1 MKKELIKSFLESFAV
16 GDAFG
21 KVTEYC
27 SRKEIE
33 KNYSSITT
41 ILPPSLSL
49 SHKDLLHGRVT
60 DDTEQVIYL
69 IKTYSEKK
77 RVDSYDTALTLL
89 SWVEE
94 CNAYSYMG
102 PSSLKALNYIK
113 NGGDI
118 EKAGIYGTTCG
129 GLMRS
134 PASFLFSNEDNI
146 VTNTFNCL
154 KPTHNTVLA
163 MEAALSY
170 TFALMEAKKDSATI
184 ESIINRAKEGAEL
197 GSKYGNRER
206 TNGVGPSLVS
216 RIIFLE
222 KTIPSL
228 KNDKE
233 LKILLYDIL
242 GTTLSSIDC
251 ASAIFGLFLYTKGD
265 VISTIEI
272 ATETGGDTDTI
283 SALSASLSTLYRKGH
298 NIRPKMIELV
308 SKANNIDFDYLTEL
322 IYNAQEDDKK

>member
-1 MKKELIKSFLESFAV
+1 MKKELIKNFLQAFAV

-33 KNYSSITT
+33 KNYSNITT

-60 DDTEQVIYL
+60 DDTEQVVYL

-89 SWVEE
+89 SWLEE

-102 PSSLKALNYIK
+102 PSSLKALSYIK

-118 EKAGIYGTTCG
+118 EKAGINGTTCG

-134 PASFLFSNEDNI
+134 PAAFLFSNETNI
-146 VTNTFNCL
+146 ICNTYNCL
-154 KPTHNTVLA
+154 KPTHNTSLA
-163 MEAALSY
+163 MEAAISY
-170 TFALMEAKKDSATI
+170 TFALMEAKKSSATI
-184 ESIINRAKEGAEL
+184 ESIMEKAKEGAEI
-197 GSKYGNRER
+197 GSRYGNSER
-206 TNGVGPSLVS
+206 TNGVGPSLYS
-216 RIIFLE
+216 RIVFLE
-222 KTIPSL
+222 KTIPKIRS
-228 KNDKE
+228 DKE

-251 ASAIFGLFLYTKGD
+251 ASSVFGLFLYTKGD
-265 VISTIEI
+265 VIRVIEN

-283 SALSASLSTLYRKGH
+283 SSLGASLSTLYRKGH
-298 NIRPKMIELV
+298 NIDQSMIDLV
-308 SKANNIDFDYLTEL
+308 SKANNINFDYLTEL
-322 IYNAQEDDKK
+322 IYNAQEDKEK